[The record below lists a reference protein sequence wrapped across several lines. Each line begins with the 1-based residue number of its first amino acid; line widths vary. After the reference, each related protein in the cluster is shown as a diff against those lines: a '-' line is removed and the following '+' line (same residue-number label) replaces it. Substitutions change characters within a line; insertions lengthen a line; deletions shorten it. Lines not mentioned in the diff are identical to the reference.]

1 MDVNVA
7 KLLAAGIALLP
18 LFGVGL
24 GLGKLFSSFIEA
36 VGRNPGAKKDVFQI
50 GMIGAAMTE
59 AIGIFA
65 LVVALILIFV
75 VKA

>member
-7 KLLAAGIALLP
+7 KLIAAAIALLP

-50 GMIGAAMTE
+50 GLIGAAMTE
-59 AIGIFA
+59 AIAIFA
-65 LVVALILIFV
+65 LVVSLILIFV
-75 VKA
+75 VK

>member
-1 MDVNVA
+1 MDTETA
-7 KLLAAGIALLP
+7 KLFAAALALLP

-24 GLGKLFSSFIEA
+24 GLGKLFSSFIET
-36 VGRNPGAKKDVFQI
+36 VGRNPGAKQDIFQI

-65 LVVALILIFV
+65 LAVSLILIFV
-75 VKA
+75 T